1 MRNTN
6 KEGLPSAARQAEPFP
21 LQPGSRRQPLL
32 GFTLTELLVVI
43 AIIAALSGIAYPVS
57 LSMIAKSREAT
68 CLGNLR
74 QIGAG
79 LQAYLSDNNQRLPV
93 LALGRDSKSSKEPVL
108 ETVLMPYIGS
118 QEVFRCPAD
127 KEQFAK
133 TGSSYNWNITQN
145 GLHITKL
152 AFFGIEDRP
161 ELIPLISDKESWH
174 PSGTNFLYADSSSS
188 NKARFVTSNKQE

>member
-1 MRNTN
+1 MKIFH

-43 AIIAALSGIAYPVS
+43 AIIATLVGVAVPVS
-57 LSMIAKSREAT
+57 ISMVAKSREAT

-74 QIGAG
+74 QIGVG

-93 LALGRDSKSSKEPVL
+93 LALGRDSKSSAEPVL
-108 ETVLMPYIGS
+108 ETVLLPYCGGEDI
-118 QEVFRCPAD
+118 FRCPAD

-133 TGSSYNWNITQN
+133 TGGSYNWNITQN

-152 AFFGIEDRP
+152 SFFGIEDRP
-161 ELIPLISDKESWH
+161 EIIPLVSDKESWH
-174 PSGTNFLYADSSSS
+174 PGGTNFLYADSSSS
-188 NKARFVTSNKQE
+188 NKARFVTGNKSD